1 MFAQITTI
9 IGEVA
14 LICEVALGA
23 ALVLLWAAIEVIGYG
38 GIALAFMRRQ
48 QWVTFTWRA
57 RPARDIKWGSTVRAA
72 GLRRIRVRVAN

>member
-14 LICEVALGA
+14 LVCELALGA

-38 GIALAFMRRQ
+38 GIALAILRRQ
-48 QWVTFTWRA
+48 RWVTFSSRP
-57 RPARDIKWGSTVRAA
+57 RPARDIKWGATVRAA
-72 GLRRIRVRVAN
+72 GIRRLRTVQS

>member
-72 GLRRIRVRVAN
+72 GLRRIRVAN

>member
-23 ALVLLWAAIEVIGYG
+23 ALLLLWAAIEVIGYG
-38 GIALAFMRRQ
+38 GLALAFLRRQ
-48 QWVTFTWRA
+48 RWVTFTS
-57 RPARDIKWGSTVRAA
+57 RPMPSRDIKWGATVRAA
-72 GLRRIRVRVAN
+72 GLRRIRVAN